1 MLGCNESI
9 WLVVKSSV
17 TFKPL
22 GQCGKDGGGE
32 PSKPPRTLVLGP
44 ISVYILLLHFLQQ
57 ACNVSRTLEHFFF
70 FIAILTLFFYNN
82 LRFWSDVKPI
92 KKLTPTVK
100 RKKKNLHALNV
111 NAISVEWGRSSFLN
125 CATFIPVF
133 SKYQCFYS
141 CSQELGVYPGKL
153 RILQQ
158 QAESRPG
165 TFLPGH

>member
-1 MLGCNESI
+1 ME
-9 WLVVKSSV
+9 K
-17 TFKPL
+17 T
-22 GQCGKDGGGE
+22 GGE
-32 PSKPPRTLVLGP
+32 EEKNPSKPPRTLVLGP

-57 ACNVSRTLEHFFF
+57 ACNVSRTLVHFFLLHF
-70 FIAILTLFFYNN
+70 NTYAVFYNK
-82 LRFWSDVKPI
+82 LLFWSDVKPI
-92 KKLTPTVK
+92 KKLTLTVK

-125 CATFIPVF
+125 CATLIPVF

>member
-1 MLGCNESI
+1 M
-9 WLVVKSSV
+9 WKRRR
-17 TFKPL
+17 
-22 GQCGKDGGGE
+22 GGGE

-70 FIAILTLFFYNN
+70 FIAILTLFFYNK

-92 KKLTPTVK
+92 KKTHTDCK
-100 RKKKNLHALNV
+100 KKKKNLHALNV